1 LTNQDIEKLKRN
13 NLELQEIINNSWDGI
28 GIIDENTK
36 FIYINNAFMPIL
48 GFSKEELLSTNFS
61 SLMEDK
67 FKESFLNLLKNT
79 DKSKKYKAEID
90 LVCKRKDKKRVY
102 LKITISTMLNNN
114 LFVINTKDITSQIS
128 DDEILNDYVISM
140 HTDLHGHIT
149 KASSAFCKLSG
160 YDEKELVGKSFS
172 SLAHRDSDLI
182 IYKNILSNL
191 ENFQEWSGK
200 LKKLKKD
207 GSTFWINLR
216 AKPIYNKYGDVT
228 GYTYLMFDITEEI
241 NLNDSSSLL
250 KSEISKA
257 KDEIE
262 QKDKLLLQK
271 SKLAIMTETLQML
284 SHEWRQPLNLISIQA
299 QKLEIN
305 YSMNKNPSKKE
316 TISTLETI
324 HDEAIKLSN
333 TIESFQ
339 KFLQLKNQKEEISFD
354 EILSQAIEK
363 IGLEYDIKDIIFEK
377 KIKKDLIFKS
387 LKNELIDVLINIIKN
402 SIEAFDKNKI
412 TKKKIKINQNQID
425 DKIIIEISDN
435 AKGINE
441 DIIHQVFEPY
451 FSTKEQ
457 KHGVGLGLYM
467 SKIIVNIH
475 LNGIIT
481 AKNNTDG
488 TTIKISLPYEK

>member
-1 LTNQDIEKLKRN
+1 MTKQDIEKLKRN

-48 GFSKEELLSTNFS
+48 GFSKEELLSTSFS

-67 FKESFLNLLKNT
+67 FKESFFNLLKNT

-90 LVCKRKDKKRVY
+90 LACKRKDKKRVY

-172 SLAHRDSDLI
+172 SLAHTDSDLI

-191 ENFQEWSGK
+191 ENFQEWNGK

-228 GYTYLMFDITEEI
+228 GYTFLMFDITKEI

-284 SHEWRQPLNLISIQA
+284 SHEWRQPLNFISIQA

-305 YSMNKNPSKKE
+305 YSMDETPSKKD

-324 HDEAIKLSN
+324 HDEAVKLSK

-339 KFLQLKNQKEEISFD
+339 KFLQLKNKKEEMTFD
-354 EILSQAIEK
+354 DVLNEVRDK
-363 IGLEYDIKDIIFEK
+363 IALEYDIKDIIFEK
-377 KIKKDLIFKS
+377 EINKDLVFKS

-402 SIEAFDKNKI
+402 SIEAFYKNKI
-412 TKKKIKINQNQID
+412 SNKRIKINQNQID
-425 DKIIIEISDN
+425 DKLIIEISDN
-435 AKGINE
+435 AKGIDE

-481 AKNNTDG
+481 AKNNEDG

>member
-354 EILSQAIEK
+354 EILSQAIE
-363 IGLEYDIKDIIFEK
+363 
-377 KIKKDLIFKS
+377 S
-387 LKNELIDVLINIIKN
+387 L
-402 SIEAFDKNKI
+402 DKNKI